1 MNGRRLIVLL
11 LAAGAAG
18 IVALMV
24 RGFVGGGARQAEA
37 QSAAPAVEM
46 AQILVAATRLEPGKP
61 LSANQV
67 RWQPWPA
74 KSIDPSFI
82 RQSGTTNPAAVVDG
96 MVVRSPMV
104 EGEPVTMTKIVRSQS
119 SGFMAATIGPG
130 MRAVSIPV
138 SLASLAGG
146 FILPNNRVDIM
157 LTVVTGDSPKRGLTR
172 TVIADVRVLAIDQAM
187 ENRDQRA
194 VSDVKT
200 VTLELTPEQART
212 MATAQAMG
220 TLSLTLRRLGDVA
233 QTAGDQPSASAGSG
247 DEQSGVV
254 TVIRYG
260 QMRRGSGGGGA
271 Q

>member
-1 MNGRRLIVLL
+1 MNVRRLIVLL

-18 IVALMV
+18 IIALMV
-24 RGFVGGGARQAEA
+24 RSFVGGGNRQAEA
-37 QSAAPAVEM
+37 HAAQPSVEM

-61 LSANQV
+61 LSADQV
-67 RWQPWPA
+67 RWQQWPV

-82 RQSGTTNPAAVVDG
+82 RQSGAMNAAAVVEG
-96 MVVRSPMV
+96 MVVRAPMV
-104 EGEPVTMTKIVRSQS
+104 EGEPVTMTKIVRSQGA
-119 SGFMAATIGPG
+119 GFMAATIGPG

-157 LTVVTGDSPKRGLTR
+157 LTVVTGESPRRGLTR
-172 TVIADVRVLAIDQAM
+172 TVISDVRVLAIDQAA

-200 VTLELTPEQART
+200 VTLELMPEQART
-212 MATAQAMG
+212 VATAQAMG
-220 TLSLTLRRLGDVA
+220 TLSLTLRRLGEE
-233 QTAGDQPSASAGSG
+233 SAADPQHGGAGSG

-260 QMRRGSGGGGA
+260 MMRRPSGGGA